1 MRGLV
6 LKKNAGALRGR
17 DGKERMQM
25 RIRKVAI
32 YARVSTEH
40 EAQLSALEN
49 QVQYYDDLI
58 DRHPDW
64 VLYRRYIDEG
74 ITGTSI
80 AKRKNFVRM
89 MEDAKDGHFDL
100 IVTREVSRFARNT
113 VDTLQQ
119 TRLLKRM
126 GIEVYFT
133 EDGIWTMNDE
143 DGELRLTI
151 MATLAQNESKK
162 TSMRVK
168 AGQMVSFQNGV
179 VYGTGNVLGYDK
191 VGPEYVINEEQ
202 AETVRRIFD
211 LYLAGN
217 GYHKIMKQLE
227 KEGRRTAMGKTMWHY
242 ATVGHILKNRL
253 YCGELEYRK
262 EYVPDYLEQKR
273 AKNKGELERVIVEG
287 KHQPIVTKEEF
298 GRVQKM
304 MAEKDAQMG
313 QRRKNKGV
321 HSDDLW
327 RRKMRCQ
334 CGHAFAKTKWH
345 TKTDFITYTYKCY
358 DQTRTGTIAARLKN
372 GLSIENVCRSPLVQD
387 WKMYTMAQ
395 KVLHAVFDDPEGT
408 LLDAA
413 AVLGCGIAGVEQ
425 SEVLRDKEVIEEQLK
440 KERGR
445 YETLLDM
452 RMNNEIPKEVFSRKQ
467 QEVGERIAE
476 LEQRMAQYGDVEP
489 ATEADVSGKLENL
502 QKLMG
507 QFSMPED
514 GEFSEEEMDKYVS
527 GVRVYEDRFEW
538 LLNLSPDA
546 GGGLDDAGSPVY
558 FKKITVTPDDER
570 AWFRKHPQ
578 WSKSNRYAEL
588 EVWIFI

>member
-1 MRGLV
+1 MRSLI
-6 LKKNAGALRGR
+6 LKKNMGALRGR

-80 AKRKNFVRM
+80 SKRKNFVRM

-179 VYGTGNVLGYDK
+179 IYGTGNVLGYDK
-191 VGPEYVINEEQ
+191 VGPEYVINEAQ
-202 AETVRRIFD
+202 AKTVRKIFD
-211 LYLAGN
+211 MYLAGN
-217 GYHKIMKQLE
+217 GSQKIKKQLE
-227 KEGRRTAMGKTMWHY
+227 KDGDLTAMGKSLWHY
-242 ATVGHILKNRL
+242 ATISHILKNRL

-273 AKNKGELERVIVEG
+273 AKNNGELERVIVEG

-298 GRVQKM
+298 ERVQKM
-304 MAEKDAQMG
+304 IEEK
-313 QRRKNKGV
+313 RPHIEKCLKSRGV

-327 RRKMRCQ
+327 RRKMRCH

-372 GLSIENVCRSPLVQD
+372 GLSIESVCRSPLVQD

-395 KVLHAVFDDPEGT
+395 KILHAVFDDPEGT
-408 LLDAA
+408 LKNAA

-425 SEVLRDKEVIEEQLK
+425 SEVLRDKAIIEERLK
-440 KERGR
+440 KEQGR

-452 RMNNEIPKEVFSRKQ
+452 RMNNEIPKEVFCRKQ
-467 QEVGERIAE
+467 QEVEKKIAE
-476 LEQRMAQYGDVEP
+476 LEQQMMQYGDVKP

-502 QKLMG
+502 QRLMG
-507 QFSMPED
+507 QPPVPED
-514 GEFSEEEMDKYVS
+514 GEFSESDIDKYVF

-538 LLNLSPDA
+538 LLNLSPEA
-546 GGGLDDAGSPVY
+546 RGELDDAGSLVY
-558 FKKITVTPDDER
+558 FTKLTVTPDDER
-570 AWFRKHPQ
+570 AWFKKHPQ

>member
-298 GRVQKM
+298 ERVQKM

-372 GLSIENVCRSPLVQD
+372 GLGIENVCRSPLVQD

-425 SEVLRDKEVIEEQLK
+425 SEVLRDKEIIEEQLK

-467 QEVGERIAE
+467 QEVGEKIAE
-476 LEQRMAQYGDVEP
+476 LEQQMMQYGDVEP

-502 QKLMG
+502 QRLMG

-588 EVWIFI
+588 EAWIFI

>member
-1 MRGLV
+1 M
-6 LKKNAGALRGR
+6 
-17 DGKERMQM
+17 
-25 RIRKVAI
+25 
-32 YARVSTEH
+32 
-40 EAQLSALEN
+40 
-49 QVQYYDDLI
+49 
-58 DRHPDW
+58 
-64 VLYRRYIDEG
+64 
-74 ITGTSI
+74 
-80 AKRKNFVRM
+80 
-89 MEDAKDGHFDL
+89 DA
-100 IVTREVSRFARNT
+100 
-113 VDTLQQ
+113 LQQ

-191 VGPEYVINEEQ
+191 VGPEYVINEAQ
-202 AETVRRIFD
+202 AKTVRKIFD
-211 LYLAGN
+211 MYLAGN
-217 GYHKIMKQLE
+217 GSQKIKKQLE
-227 KEGRRTAMGKTMWHY
+227 KDGDLTAMGKSLWHY
-242 ATVGHILKNRL
+242 ATISHILKNRL

-273 AKNKGELERVIVEG
+273 AKNNGELDRIIVEG

-298 GRVQKM
+298 EKVQKLIE
-304 MAEKDAQMG
+304 EKRPQME
-313 QRRKNKGV
+313 QCLKSRGV

-327 RRKMRCQ
+327 RRKLRCQ
-334 CGHAFAKTKWH
+334 CGHAFAKTRWH
-345 TKTDFITYTYKCY
+345 SKSRDFTTYTYKCY
-358 DQTRTGTIAARLKN
+358 DQTRTGTVPARLKN
-372 GLSIENVCRSPLVQD
+372 GLSIEGVCRAPLVQD
-387 WKMYTMAQ
+387 WKIHTMAQ

-408 LLDAA
+408 LREAA
-413 AVLGCGIAGVEQ
+413 AILGLGAAGVGQ
-425 SEVLRDKEVIEEQLK
+425 TEVLRDKSIIEEKLK
-440 KERGR
+440 KEQGR

-502 QKLMG
+502 QRLMG
-507 QFSMPED
+507 QSAMPED

>member
-1 MRGLV
+1 
-6 LKKNAGALRGR
+6 
-17 DGKERMQM
+17 M

-58 DRHPDW
+58 NRHPDW

-74 ITGTSI
+74 ISGTSI
-80 AKRKNFVRM
+80 SKRKNFVRM
-89 MEDAKDGHFDL
+89 MEDAKNGHFDL

-179 VYGTGNVLGYDK
+179 IYGTGNVLGYDK
-191 VGPEYVINEEQ
+191 VGQEYVINETQ
-202 AETVRRIFD
+202 ARTVRKIFD
-211 LYLAGN
+211 MYLAGN
-217 GYHKIMKQLE
+217 GCQKIKRQLE
-227 KEGRRTAMGKTMWHY
+227 KDGDLTAMGKSLWHF
-242 ATVGHILKNRL
+242 TTIGHVLKNRL

-273 AKNKGELERVIVEG
+273 MKNRGELDRVIVEG
-287 KHQPIVTKEEF
+287 RHQPIVTKEEF
-298 GRVQKM
+298 ERVQKL
-304 MAEKDAQMG
+304 MAEKSRQMEKC
-313 QRRKNKGV
+313 RTNRGV
-321 HSDDLW
+321 YADDLW
-327 RRKMRCQ
+327 RKKMRCQ
-334 CGHAFAKTKWH
+334 CGHAFAKTRWH
-345 TKTDFITYTYKCY
+345 SKKNFTTYTYKCY
-358 DQTRTGTIAARLKN
+358 DQTRTGTVSARLKN
-372 GLSIENVCRSPLVQD
+372 GLSIEGVCPVPLVQD
-387 WKMYTMAQ
+387 WKMHTMGQ
-395 KVLHAVFDDPEGT
+395 KVLHAIFDDPEAT
-408 LLDAA
+408 LREAA
-413 AVLGCGIAGVEQ
+413 AVLGGGAAGVEQ
-425 SEVLRDKEVIEEQLK
+425 AEVLRDKSIVEEQLK
-440 KERGR
+440 KEQGR

-467 QEVGERIAE
+467 QEVEERIKE
-476 LEQRMAQYGDVEP
+476 LEQQMLQYRDVKP
-489 ATEADVSGKLENL
+489 ATEADVNGKLEAL
-502 QKLMG
+502 RRLME

-514 GEFSEEEMDKYVS
+514 GEFTESDLDKYVT
-527 GVRVYEDRFEW
+527 GVRVYEDHFEW
-538 LLNLSPDA
+538 LLNLDTDTR
-546 GGGLDDAGSPVY
+546 GELDDAGSPVY

-570 AWFRKHPQ
+570 EWFKAHSE
-578 WSKSNRYAEL
+578 WTKSNKYVEL
-588 EVWIFI
+588 EARIYI

>member
-1 MRGLV
+1 
-6 LKKNAGALRGR
+6 
-17 DGKERMQM
+17 M

-179 VYGTGNVLGYDK
+179 VYGTGNV
-191 VGPEYVINEEQ
+191 
-202 AETVRRIFD
+202 
-211 LYLAGN
+211 
-217 GYHKIMKQLE
+217 
-227 KEGRRTAMGKTMWHY
+227 
-242 ATVGHILKNRL
+242 
-253 YCGELEYRK
+253 
-262 EYVPDYLEQKR
+262 
-273 AKNKGELERVIVEG
+273 

-372 GLSIENVCRSPLVQD
+372 GLSIEGVCRSPLVQD

-425 SEVLRDKEVIEEQLK
+425 SEVLRDKEIIEEQLK

-467 QEVGERIAE
+467 QEVGEKIAE

-502 QKLMG
+502 RLMG

-588 EVWIFI
+588 EAWIFI

>member
-1 MRGLV
+1 M
-6 LKKNAGALRGR
+6 GALRGR

-179 VYGTGNVLGYDK
+179 IYGTGNVLGYDK
-191 VGPEYVINEEQ
+191 VGPEYVINEAQ
-202 AETVRRIFD
+202 AKTVRKVYD

-217 GYHKIMKQLE
+217 GYQKIKKQLE
-227 KEGRRTAMGKTMWHY
+227 KDGDLTAMGKSLWHY
-242 ATVGHILKNRL
+242 ATIGHILKNRL

-273 AKNKGELERVIVEG
+273 AKNNGELERVIVEG
-287 KHQPIVTKEEF
+287 RHQPIVTKEEF
-298 GRVQKM
+298 ERVQKM
-304 MAEKDAQMG
+304 MVEKDAQMG

-321 HSDDLW
+321 YSDDLW

-358 DQTRTGTIAARLKN
+358 DQTRTGTIPARLKN
-372 GLSIENVCRSPLVQD
+372 GLSIEGVCRSPLVQD

-395 KVLHAVFDDPEGT
+395 KVLHAVFDDPERT
-408 LLDAA
+408 LMDAA
-413 AVLGCGIAGVEQ
+413 AVLGCGTAGVEQ
-425 SEVLRDKEVIEEQLK
+425 SEVLRDKSIIEEKLK
-440 KERGR
+440 KEQGR

-452 RMNNEIPKEVFSRKQ
+452 RMNNEIPREVFSRKQ
-467 QEVGERIAE
+467 QEVEKKIAE
-476 LEQRMAQYGDVEP
+476 LEQQMMQYGDVKP
-489 ATEADVSGKLENL
+489 ATEADVSGKLDGL
-502 QKLMG
+502 QRLMG
-507 QFSMPED
+507 QFTMPED

-538 LLNLSPDA
+538 LLNLNPDA
-546 GGGLDDAGSPVY
+546 RGELDDAGSPVY

>member
-507 QFSMPED
+507 QFTMPED

>member
-1 MRGLV
+1 
-6 LKKNAGALRGR
+6 
-17 DGKERMQM
+17 
-25 RIRKVAI
+25 
-32 YARVSTEH
+32 
-40 EAQLSALEN
+40 
-49 QVQYYDDLI
+49 
-58 DRHPDW
+58 
-64 VLYRRYIDEG
+64 
-74 ITGTSI
+74 
-80 AKRKNFVRM
+80 
-89 MEDAKDGHFDL
+89 
-100 IVTREVSRFARNT
+100 
-113 VDTLQQ
+113 
-119 TRLLKRM
+119 M

-298 GRVQKM
+298 ERVQKM

-372 GLSIENVCRSPLVQD
+372 GLSI
-387 WKMYTMAQ
+387 A
-395 KVLHAVFDDPEGT
+395 
-408 LLDAA
+408 
-413 AVLGCGIAGVEQ
+413 
-425 SEVLRDKEVIEEQLK
+425 
-440 KERGR
+440 
-445 YETLLDM
+445 
-452 RMNNEIPKEVFSRKQ
+452 
-467 QEVGERIAE
+467 
-476 LEQRMAQYGDVEP
+476 
-489 ATEADVSGKLENL
+489 
-502 QKLMG
+502 
-507 QFSMPED
+507 MPED

-570 AWFRKHPQ
+570 AWFKKHPQ

-588 EVWIFI
+588 EAWIFI

>member
-1 MRGLV
+1 M
-6 LKKNAGALRGR
+6 
-17 DGKERMQM
+17 
-25 RIRKVAI
+25 
-32 YARVSTEH
+32 
-40 EAQLSALEN
+40 
-49 QVQYYDDLI
+49 
-58 DRHPDW
+58 
-64 VLYRRYIDEG
+64 
-74 ITGTSI
+74 
-80 AKRKNFVRM
+80 
-89 MEDAKDGHFDL
+89 DA
-100 IVTREVSRFARNT
+100 
-113 VDTLQQ
+113 LQQ

-191 VGPEYVINEEQ
+191 VGPEYVINEAQ
-202 AETVRRIFD
+202 AKTVRKIFD
-211 LYLAGN
+211 MYLAGN
-217 GYHKIMKQLE
+217 GSQKIKKQLE
-227 KEGRRTAMGKTMWHY
+227 KDGDLTAMGKSLWHY
-242 ATVGHILKNRL
+242 ATISHILKNRL

-273 AKNKGELERVIVEG
+273 AKNNGELDRIIVEG
-287 KHQPIVTKEEF
+287 RHQPIVTKEEF
-298 GRVQKM
+298 ERVQKLIE
-304 MAEKDAQMG
+304 EKRPQME
-313 QRRKNKGV
+313 QCLKSRGV

-327 RRKMRCQ
+327 RRKLRCQ
-334 CGHAFAKTKWH
+334 CGHAFAKTRWH
-345 TKTDFITYTYKCY
+345 SKSRDFTTYTYKCY
-358 DQTRTGTIAARLKN
+358 DQTRTGTISARLKN
-372 GLSIENVCRSPLVQD
+372 GLGIEGVCRAPLVQD
-387 WKMYTMAQ
+387 WKIHTMAQ

-408 LLDAA
+408 LREAA
-413 AVLGCGIAGVEQ
+413 AILGLGAAGVGQ
-425 SEVLRDKEVIEEQLK
+425 TEVLRDKSIIEEKLK
-440 KERGR
+440 KEQGR

-502 QKLMG
+502 QRLMG
-507 QFSMPED
+507 QSAMPED

>member
-1 MRGLV
+1 M
-6 LKKNAGALRGR
+6 
-17 DGKERMQM
+17 
-25 RIRKVAI
+25 
-32 YARVSTEH
+32 
-40 EAQLSALEN
+40 
-49 QVQYYDDLI
+49 
-58 DRHPDW
+58 
-64 VLYRRYIDEG
+64 
-74 ITGTSI
+74 
-80 AKRKNFVRM
+80 
-89 MEDAKDGHFDL
+89 DA
-100 IVTREVSRFARNT
+100 
-113 VDTLQQ
+113 LQQ

-191 VGPEYVINEEQ
+191 VGPEYVINEAQ
-202 AETVRRIFD
+202 AKTVRKIFD
-211 LYLAGN
+211 MYLAGN
-217 GYHKIMKQLE
+217 GSQKIKKQLE
-227 KEGRRTAMGKTMWHY
+227 KDGDLTAMGKSLWHY
-242 ATVGHILKNRL
+242 ATISHILKNRL

-273 AKNKGELERVIVEG
+273 AKNNGELDRIIVEG

-298 GRVQKM
+298 EKVQKLIE
-304 MAEKDAQMG
+304 EKRPQMEHF
-313 QRRKNKGV
+313 RKNRGI

-327 RRKMRCQ
+327 RRKLRCQ
-334 CGHAFAKTKWH
+334 CGHAFAKTRWH
-345 TKTDFITYTYKCY
+345 SKSRDFTTYTYKCY
-358 DQTRTGTIAARLKN
+358 DQTRTGTVSARLKN
-372 GLSIENVCRSPLVQD
+372 GLSIEGVCRVPLVQD
-387 WKMYTMAQ
+387 WKIHTMAQ

-408 LLDAA
+408 LREAA
-413 AVLGCGIAGVEQ
+413 AILGLGAAGVGQ
-425 SEVLRDKEVIEEQLK
+425 TEVLRDKSIIEEKLK
-440 KERGR
+440 KEQGR

-502 QKLMG
+502 QRLMG
-507 QFSMPED
+507 QSAMPED

>member
-1 MRGLV
+1 M
-6 LKKNAGALRGR
+6 
-17 DGKERMQM
+17 
-25 RIRKVAI
+25 
-32 YARVSTEH
+32 
-40 EAQLSALEN
+40 
-49 QVQYYDDLI
+49 
-58 DRHPDW
+58 
-64 VLYRRYIDEG
+64 
-74 ITGTSI
+74 
-80 AKRKNFVRM
+80 
-89 MEDAKDGHFDL
+89 DA
-100 IVTREVSRFARNT
+100 
-113 VDTLQQ
+113 LQQ

-191 VGPEYVINEEQ
+191 VGPEYVINEAQ
-202 AETVRRIFD
+202 AKTVRKIFD
-211 LYLAGN
+211 MYLAGN
-217 GYHKIMKQLE
+217 GSQKIKKQLE
-227 KEGRRTAMGKTMWHY
+227 KDGDLTAMGKSLWHY
-242 ATVGHILKNRL
+242 ATISHILKNRL

-273 AKNKGELERVIVEG
+273 AKNNGELDRIIVEG
-287 KHQPIVTKEEF
+287 RHQPIVTKEEF
-298 GRVQKM
+298 ERVQKLIE
-304 MAEKDAQMG
+304 EKRPQME
-313 QRRKNKGV
+313 QCLKSRGV

-327 RRKMRCQ
+327 RRKLRCQ
-334 CGHAFAKTKWH
+334 CGHAFAKTRWH
-345 TKTDFITYTYKCY
+345 SKSRDFTTYTYKCY
-358 DQTRTGTIAARLKN
+358 DQTRTGTVPARLKN
-372 GLSIENVCRSPLVQD
+372 GLSIEGVCRAPLVQD
-387 WKMYTMAQ
+387 WKIHTMAQ

-408 LLDAA
+408 LREAA
-413 AVLGCGIAGVEQ
+413 AILGLGAAGVGQ
-425 SEVLRDKEVIEEQLK
+425 TEVLRDKSIIEEKLK
-440 KERGR
+440 KEQGR

-502 QKLMG
+502 QRLMG
-507 QFSMPED
+507 QSAMPED

>member
-1 MRGLV
+1 M
-6 LKKNAGALRGR
+6 
-17 DGKERMQM
+17 
-25 RIRKVAI
+25 
-32 YARVSTEH
+32 
-40 EAQLSALEN
+40 
-49 QVQYYDDLI
+49 
-58 DRHPDW
+58 
-64 VLYRRYIDEG
+64 
-74 ITGTSI
+74 
-80 AKRKNFVRM
+80 
-89 MEDAKDGHFDL
+89 DA
-100 IVTREVSRFARNT
+100 
-113 VDTLQQ
+113 LQQ

-191 VGPEYVINEEQ
+191 VGPEYVINEAQ
-202 AETVRRIFD
+202 AKTVRKIFD
-211 LYLAGN
+211 MYLAGN
-217 GYHKIMKQLE
+217 GSQKIKKQLE
-227 KEGRRTAMGKTMWHY
+227 KDGDLTAMGKSLWHY
-242 ATVGHILKNRL
+242 ATISHILKNRL

-273 AKNKGELERVIVEG
+273 AKNNGELERIIVEG
-287 KHQPIVTKEEF
+287 RHQPIVTKEEF
-298 GRVQKM
+298 EKVQKLIE
-304 MAEKDAQMG
+304 EKRPQMEHFM
-313 QRRKNKGV
+313 KNRGI

-327 RRKMRCQ
+327 RRKLRCQ
-334 CGHAFAKTKWH
+334 CGHAFAKTRWH
-345 TKTDFITYTYKCY
+345 SKSRDFTTYTYKCY
-358 DQTRTGTIAARLKN
+358 DQTRTGTVPARLKN
-372 GLSIENVCRSPLVQD
+372 GLSIEGVCRAPLVQD
-387 WKMYTMAQ
+387 WKIHTMAQ

-408 LLDAA
+408 LREAA
-413 AVLGCGIAGVEQ
+413 AILGLGAAGVGQ
-425 SEVLRDKEVIEEQLK
+425 TEVLRDKSIIEEKLK
-440 KERGR
+440 KEQGR

-502 QKLMG
+502 QRLMG
-507 QFSMPED
+507 QSAMPED

>member
-1 MRGLV
+1 
-6 LKKNAGALRGR
+6 
-17 DGKERMQM
+17 M

-191 VGPEYVINEEQ
+191 VGPEYVINEAQ
-202 AETVRRIFD
+202 AKTVRKIFD
-211 LYLAGN
+211 MYLAGN
-217 GYHKIMKQLE
+217 GSQKIKRQL
-227 KEGRRTAMGKTMWHY
+227 KKDGDLTAMGKSLWHY
-242 ATVGHILKNRL
+242 ATISHILKNRL

-273 AKNKGELERVIVEG
+273 AKNNGELERVIVEG

-298 GRVQKM
+298 ERVQKLIE
-304 MAEKDAQMG
+304 EKRPQME
-313 QRRKNKGV
+313 RCRKNRGIY
-321 HSDDLW
+321 SEDLW
-327 RRKMRCQ
+327 RRKMRCH

-345 TKTDFITYTYKCY
+345 TKTDFTTYTYKCY
-358 DQTRTGTIAARLKN
+358 DQTRTGTISARLKN
-372 GLSIENVCRSPLVQD
+372 GLSIEGVCRSPLVQD

-395 KVLHAVFDDPEGT
+395 KVLHAVFDNPEGT

-425 SEVLRDKEVIEEQLK
+425 SEVLRDKTIIEEKLK
-440 KERGR
+440 KEQGR

-452 RMNNEIPKEVFSRKQ
+452 RMNNEIPREVFSRKQ
-467 QEVGERIAE
+467 QEVEKKIAE
-476 LEQRMAQYGDVEP
+476 LEQQMMQYSDVKP
-489 ATEADVSGKLENL
+489 VTEADVSGKLENL
-502 QKLMG
+502 QRLMG
-507 QFSMPED
+507 QFTMPEG

-546 GGGLDDAGSPVY
+546 RGELDDAGSPVY
-558 FKKITVTPDDER
+558 FTKLTVTPDDER
-570 AWFRKHPQ
+570 AWFKKHPQ
-578 WSKSNRYAEL
+578 WSKSNKYAEL
-588 EVWIFI
+588 EAWIFI

>member
-321 HSDDLW
+321 YSDDLW

-408 LLDAA
+408 LLNAA

-502 QKLMG
+502 RRLMG
-507 QFSMPED
+507 QFTMPED

-570 AWFRKHPQ
+570 AWFKKHPQ

>member
-80 AKRKNFVRM
+80 SKRKNFVRM

-298 GRVQKM
+298 ERVQKM

-321 HSDDLW
+321 YSDDLW

-358 DQTRTGTIAARLKN
+358 DQTRTGTIAARFKN
-372 GLSIENVCRSPLVQD
+372 GLGIEGVCRSPLVQD

-408 LLDAA
+408 LLNAA

-425 SEVLRDKEVIEEQLK
+425 SEVLRDKEIIEEQLK

-502 QKLMG
+502 QRLMG
-507 QFSMPED
+507 QFTMPED